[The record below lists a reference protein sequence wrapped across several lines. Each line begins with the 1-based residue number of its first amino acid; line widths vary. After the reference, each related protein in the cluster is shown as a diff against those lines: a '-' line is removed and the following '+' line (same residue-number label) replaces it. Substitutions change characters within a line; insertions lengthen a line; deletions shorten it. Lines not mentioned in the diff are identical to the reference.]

1 VAREFIESPE
11 ERARREELGLRRA
24 LLADD
29 SIQAIKTVVG
39 QSFDSQHTVTR
50 LNKFAHLAKA
60 WSLYKRLTKERTRPV
75 YSVPPTRHLLMPEG
89 TDPEVHAAAQVS
101 YRDLCKEA
109 ELDARMRAACFFAVG
124 ANHAFLYTRY
134 VKSLDRVVIDV
145 IHADNMWIIPHP
157 DAPLEAIAYIY
168 GKPVWHDGKWCT
180 WFVYWDSQCTFQ
192 MDEQFH
198 LRPFTAAEKN
208 TPVRLHEM
216 AAMPFVPLHAYDRTG
231 HYWNVTEGSDAVAAD
246 LSTKL
251 MGLLGLRNLKTR
263 GFRQLFVEGGGQ
275 GLPKGQTLDEE
286 SVFVLE
292 GESRLSSLDTQSDSS
307 HYLAMLDAVKLDA
320 SANAGVSRARLNQDR
335 TGADSSD
342 DTGLHEQRG
351 EIAQVMYAAEMA
363 QFEVMRMVSRE
374 AGRPI
379 PDEAIL
385 ENDFGEIEFR
395 ADPEGT
401 LNIWEKLRGMGAMNT
416 LDILKRIN
424 PEIRTDDE
432 AWREFERNLAVE
444 ARRIE
449 MQRALQM
456 SPTMTMEAPG
466 QNAQANGALGPQVR
480 DGQMTGD
487 EAAKK
492 AEGGTQNYGEGEE

>member
-1 VAREFIESPE
+1 
-11 ERARREELGLRRA
+11 
-24 LLADD
+24 
-29 SIQAIKTVVG
+29 
-39 QSFDSQHTVTR
+39 
-50 LNKFAHLAKA
+50 
-60 WSLYKRLTKERTRPV
+60 
-75 YSVPPTRHLLMPEG
+75 
-89 TDPEVHAAAQVS
+89 
-101 YRDLCKEA
+101 
-109 ELDARMRAACFFAVG
+109 
-124 ANHAFLYTRY
+124 
-134 VKSLDRVVIDV
+134 
-145 IHADNMWIIPHP
+145 
-157 DAPLEAIAYIY
+157 
-168 GKPVWHDGKWCT
+168 
-180 WFVYWDSQCTFQ
+180 
-192 MDEQFH
+192 
-198 LRPFTAAEKN
+198 
-208 TPVRLHEM
+208 
-216 AAMPFVPLHAYDRTG
+216 
-231 HYWNVTEGSDAVAAD
+231 
-246 LSTKL
+246 
-251 MGLLGLRNLKTR
+251 
-263 GFRQLFVEGGGQ
+263 
-275 GLPKGQTLDEE
+275 
-286 SVFVLE
+286 
-292 GESRLSSLDTQSDSS
+292 
-307 HYLAMLDAVKLDA
+307 
-320 SANAGVSRARLNQDR
+320 
-335 TGADSSD
+335 
-342 DTGLHEQRG
+342 
-351 EIAQVMYAAEMA
+351 
-363 QFEVMRMVSRE
+363 MVSRE